1 MESPVGS
8 DFDKENEMTDKEFAI
23 KMLRIT
29 LKYPYVDDP
38 ITFDDFVDELYDL
51 ANEAGLSDDDIEGIL
66 NG

>member
-1 MESPVGS
+1 
-8 DFDKENEMTDKEFAI
+8 
-23 KMLRIT
+23 MLRIT

>member
-1 MESPVGS
+1 
-8 DFDKENEMTDKEFAI
+8 MTDKNFAI

-38 ITFDDFVDELYDL
+38 ITFDDFVDELYEL
-51 ANEAGLSDDDIEGIL
+51 ANEVLSDEDIHEVL